1 MPAVVGKMPRNSGKV
16 RCLAPADIAANYD
29 NMVVLLQV
37 LIISGLLR
45 ATGFSPDKVQ
55 ALYLAVQLFGQL
67 LQVRAFGS
75 GC

>member
-1 MPAVVGKMPRNSGKV
+1 MPTVAGKMPRNSGKV
-16 RCLAPADIAANYD
+16 RCLTPTDTAANHD
-29 NMVVLLQV
+29 NLVVLLQV

-55 ALYLAVQLFGQL
+55 ALYPAIQLFGQL
-67 LQVRAFGS
+67 SQVQVFGS